1 MLDVTC
7 RAEECVGGG
16 AAVEVVSFKF
26 ADEESNSTTSS
37 FVMNISQASR
47 RSF

>member
-16 AAVEVVSFKF
+16 AAVEVVGFEF
-26 ADEESNSTTSS
+26 ADEECDPAAIVL
-37 FVMNISQASR
+37 VMDISLASW
-47 RSF
+47 